1 MDGEL
6 RQRRGTMTDTPT
18 TTRVQVPNGRPF
30 TVRIVREG
38 DRYGRGDCL
47 IHDEDEAMV
56 EFYDATYANNGR
68 FGPHGQFVS
77 RYYISTLLESPHR
90 GRGLGLCGHEP
101 AWTIDAGTMETVYEF
116 ISEEM

>member
-1 MDGEL
+1 
-6 RQRRGTMTDTPT
+6 MTDT
-18 TTRVQVPNGRPF
+18 TTRVQVPNGKRF

-47 IHDEDEAMV
+47 THDGSGPMA
-56 EFYDATYANNGR
+56 EFYDATYADLGW

-77 RYYISTLLESPHR
+77 RYYISTLLESQHR
-90 GRGLGLCGHEP
+90 GRGLDLCGYEP

-116 ISEEM
+116 ISEEV